1 MTTSFTRPGAARST
15 NPVTSYPDHGLG
27 HSERVQLLDL
37 SDTRGLA
44 DLAEASAR
52 VAVIAEIFAEH
63 TDPRGVFPLI
73 YRIGLDEVVAAL
85 QGGRFS
91 NPDWVQTFDVAFA
104 KRYLDNLHRHLREQQ
119 TTPPWHEAYRR
130 ADVQTASVTTILAA
144 ALNAHLITD
153 LPEALH
159 VSGVR
164 YKHAVDYQTLSGLI
178 WATAP
183 NAITAIDD
191 TYRADLSSL
200 YHATPLIWPVSALGG
215 RTAAT
220 TQRQLFN
227 TISAVAFSQAM
238 AMANPLI
245 RPLIR
250 AQIAATSGTLAV
262 LVRSFGLVLTSQRWD
277 ESPWGAADL
286 GQCAPGRR

>member
-1 MTTSFTRPGAARST
+1 M
-15 NPVTSYPDHGLG
+15 
-27 HSERVQLLDL
+27 
-37 SDTRGLA
+37 
-44 DLAEASAR
+44 
-52 VAVIAEIFAEH
+52 
-63 TDPRGVFPLI
+63 I

-119 TTPPWHEAYRR
+119 ATPPWYQAYRR

-164 YKHAVDYQTLSGLI
+164 YKHAVDYHTLSGLI

-183 NAITAIDD
+183 NAITAIMTPTKQ
-191 TYRADLSSL
+191 TYHRCITPHRLSGRS
-200 YHATPLIWPVSALGG
+200 APSAGARRPPPNDNCSTQSALSPSAKPWQWPIHSSG
-215 RTAAT
+215 R
-220 TQRQLFN
+220 
-227 TISAVAFSQAM
+227 
-238 AMANPLI
+238 
-245 RPLIR
+245 
-250 AQIAATSGTLAV
+250 
-262 LVRSFGLVLTSQRWD
+262 
-277 ESPWGAADL
+277 
-286 GQCAPGRR
+286 

>member
-1 MTTSFTRPGAARST
+1 MTASSTRPGTARST
-15 NPVTSYPDHGLG
+15 TPATRDPDGGLG
-27 HSERVQLLDL
+27 HAERIQLLDL
-37 SDTRGLA
+37 SDSRGLA

-52 VAVIAEIFAEH
+52 VAMIAEIFAEH

-73 YRIGLDEVVAAL
+73 YRIGLDEVVAAMH
-85 QGGRFS
+85 GGRFS

-119 TTPPWHEAYRR
+119 TTPPWQEVYRR
-130 ADVQTASVTTILAA
+130 ADVQTASTTAILAA
-144 ALNAHLITD
+144 SLNAHLITD

-159 VSGVR
+159 ASGVR
-164 YKHAVDYQTLSGLI
+164 HKHAVDFQTLSGLI

-191 TYRADLSSL
+191 AYRADLSSL
-200 YHATPLIWPVSALGG
+200 YHAAPLIWPVSVLGG
-215 RTAAT
+215 RAAAT

-227 TISAVAFSQAM
+227 TISAVAFSQAL
-238 AMANPLI
+238 AMANPLT

-262 LVRSFGLVLTSQRWD
+262 VARSI
-277 ESPWGAADL
+277 DL
-286 GQCAPGRR
+286 AG